1 MHAPTVT
8 KHLESK
14 EISKFMYG
22 FIPVRSRM
30 RAKPVAKSLP
40 NNRVQNLMK
49 DFIPNIS
56 KLSLFHAEGEEK
68 KIMKKFKVTKSK
80 NTKEHN
86 N

>member
-1 MHAPTVT
+1 MHALTVT

-14 EISKFMYG
+14 EISKSMYG
-22 FIPVRSRM
+22 SIPVRSRM

-56 KLSLFHAEGEEK
+56 KLSRGGGEKNNEK
-68 KIMKKFKVTKSK
+68 TKSNK
-80 NTKEHN
+80 KQKYKRA
-86 N
+86 